1 MPDTLK
7 CKPIVPEMYQDNIHK
22 NNDLDENVALK
33 YGKLALLALLIHQK
47 NDTVPRRLRQIADTF
62 KKREQKLKQVAGSV
76 NDTPLRV
83 ALPIIEG

>member
-33 YGKLALLALLIHQK
+33 S
-47 NDTVPRRLRQIADTF
+47 RQGMSVSTADTS
-62 KKREQKLKQVAGSV
+62 KEQPSITQIDANTRHS
-76 NDTPLRV
+76 
-83 ALPIIEG
+83 

>member
-33 YGKLALLALLIHQK
+33 SRQASSVGASDTQK
-47 NDTVPRRLRQIADTF
+47 KTTQYHAD
-62 KKREQKLKQVAGSV
+62 
-76 NDTPLRV
+76 
-83 ALPIIEG
+83 